1 MQLSQVLCCHSFPV
15 DKVLK
20 VCYIILFC
28 GVALPSNFVTL
39 LLNVITVH
47 LSFDGPN
54 GSIHRWRYK
63 IDSAINKEAW
73 SEQEELRLI
82 RAHQIYGTKWREM
95 VKHFPGR

>member
-1 MQLSQVLCCHSFPV
+1 MR
-15 DKVLK
+15 
-20 VCYIILFC
+20 
-28 GVALPSNFVTL
+28 SNFVTS
-39 LLNVITVH
+39 LLNAIHWMLVD
-47 LSFDGPN
+47 LSYDGPN
-54 GSIHRWRYK
+54 GSNRRWRYK